1 MTFWQNLREIFCVPF
16 RDSRIV
22 AEARNVL
29 SQRPQL
35 EAKGFAETYF
45 APDKQA
51 IAEKLWK
58 ITKEHSVAD
67 ITGVVPTDRF
77 VQELKMD
84 DSDSM
89 SLVEL
94 TIHVEEEFKIS
105 IPEGRLKEI
114 RTFGEL
120 VDEICRLKRDG
131 IVRDPSTSSG

>member
-1 MTFWQNLREIFCVPF
+1 MTFWQNLREIFCVPL
-16 RDSRIV
+16 RDGRII
-22 AEARNVL
+22 AETRSVL

-35 EAKGFAETYF
+35 DAKSFAETYF
-45 APDKQA
+45 LSDKQA

-67 ITGVVPTDRF
+67 ITGVLPADRF

-84 DSDSM
+84 DLDSM

-94 TIHVEEEFKIS
+94 TIHVEEEFGIS

-114 RTFGEL
+114 QRFGEL
-120 VDEICRLKRDG
+120 VDEIYRLKRME
-131 IVRDPSTSSG
+131 